1 MRESATLSYASI
13 MGLRHAP
20 SSNKLESGI
29 NLTGDQYQWLGS
41 LFYFGYIAWEYPT
54 TRLLQRLPL
63 GKYSAFNIIM
73 WVSKPSTTTA
83 ILQEKNTNTIQ
94 GLVLSCFAAVENYA
108 GAIVIRF
115 FLGVFESAV
124 SDESSVRIRLK
135 TKLNTGHSRLRT
147 LHIPMVHKE
156 RAGFAHRYLV
166 QLQWVCPD
174 LRWLRCVRHRGR
186 LPQVWHRDRTL
197 EDHLPC
203 HWPSDN
209 LCWPHILV
217 DHA

>member
-1 MRESATLSYASI
+1 

-73 WVSKPSTTTA
+73 WVSKPTITST
-83 ILQEKNTNTIQ
+83 ILQNQNTDTLQ
-94 GLVLSCFAAVENYA
+94 GLVLSCFAAVKNYA

-124 SDESSVRIRLK
+124 SHESSIRIRLR
-135 TKLNTGHSRLRT
+135 TKLNTGHARLRT
-147 LHIPMVHKE
+147 LHVAMVYKE
-156 RAGFAHRYLV
+156 RAGFTHRYLV
-166 QLQWVCPD
+166 QL
-174 LRWLRCVRHRGR
+174 
-186 LPQVWHRDRTL
+186 
-197 EDHLPC
+197 
-203 HWPSDN
+203 
-209 LCWPHILV
+209 
-217 DHA
+217 